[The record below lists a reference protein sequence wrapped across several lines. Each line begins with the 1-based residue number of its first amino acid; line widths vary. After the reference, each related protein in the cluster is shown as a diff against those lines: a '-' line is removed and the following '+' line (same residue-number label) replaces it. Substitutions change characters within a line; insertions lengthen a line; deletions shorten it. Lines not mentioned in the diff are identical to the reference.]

1 MAVRCGF
8 IGLGIMGKALAG
20 NLAPK
25 GLATIVYDIDEAAIR
40 ELVAGGAKPAQ
51 SAREVAQNAE
61 VIGICVPADSHVRAV
76 LCGEEGV
83 FANAEAGAVVAIHST
98 VHPSTIE
105 EMAAEGASRGVAVLE
120 VPVAGGPVRAAAGDA
135 FYMVSG
141 DEAAYQKARPYLEAA
156 AGKITFTG
164 ALGNAAKL
172 KLALNVLTNVSF
184 AASLEAML
192 LAKAMGLPQELYEE
206 GGQATT
212 MLNALHL
219 QYLSPYKMPKEVFRS
234 EGLQTYLR
242 GRMEI
247 AKKDLGLA
255 LQMAHDHGIAMPV
268 TGLVTELLAKVYGV
282 YDDALR

>member
-1 MAVRCGF
+1 
-8 IGLGIMGKALAG
+8 MGKALAG

-25 GLATIVYDIDEAAIR
+25 GLPTIVYDIDEAAIR
-40 ELVAGGAKPAQ
+40 ELLAGGAKPAQ
-51 SAREVAQNAE
+51 SAREVAQNAD

-83 FANAEAGAVVAIHST
+83 FAHAAAGAVVAIHST

-105 EMAAEGASRGVAVLE
+105 EMAAEGAARGVAVLE
-120 VPVAGGPVRAAAGDA
+120 APVAGGPVRAAQGDA

-141 DEAAYQKARPYLEAA
+141 DEAAYEKARPYLEAA
-156 AGKITFTG
+156 ATKILFTG
-164 ALGNAAKL
+164 AFGNAAKL
-172 KLALNVLTNVSF
+172 KLALNVLTNLSF

-192 LAKAMGLPQELYEE
+192 LAKAMGLPQELFEE
-206 GGQATT
+206 GGQSTT

-219 QYLSPYKMPKEVFRS
+219 QYLSPYKMSEKVFRS

-247 AKKDLGLA
+247 AQKDLGLA

-268 TGLVTELLAKVYGV
+268 TGLVTQLLAKVYGV

>member
-1 MAVRCGF
+1 MPVRCGF

-20 NLAPK
+20 NLAPR
-25 GLATIVYDIDEAAIR
+25 GLPTIVYDLDESAIR
-40 ELVAGGAKPAQ
+40 EVVARGAKPAR
-51 SAREVAQNAE
+51 SAREVAENAD

-76 LCGEEGV
+76 LCGDDGV
-83 FANAEAGAVVAIHST
+83 FAHAAAGTVVAIHST

-105 EMAAEGASRGVAVLE
+105 EMAAEGAARGVAVLE
-120 VPVAGGPVRAAAGDA
+120 VPVAGGPVRAAKGDA
-135 FYMVSG
+135 YYMVSG
-141 DEAAYQKARPYLEAA
+141 DEAAYEKARPYLEAA

-164 ALGNAAKL
+164 AFGNAAKL

-192 LAKAMGLPQELYEE
+192 LARAVGLPQELFEE

-219 QYLSPYKMPKEVFRS
+219 QYLSPYKMPEATRRGADF
-234 EGLQTYLR
+234 QAYLR

-255 LQMAHDHGIAMPV
+255 LRMAQDHGIAMPV
-268 TGLVTELLAKVYGV
+268 TGLVTQLLAKVYGV

>member
-1 MAVRCGF
+1 MTIRCGF

-25 GLATIVYDIDEAAIR
+25 GLATIVYDLDEAPIR

-51 SAREVAQNAE
+51 SAREVAQNAD

-76 LCGEEGV
+76 LCGPDGV
-83 FANAEAGAVVAIHST
+83 FANAAAGAVVAIHST
-98 VHPSTIE
+98 VHPATIT

-120 VPVAGGPVRAAAGDA
+120 VPVAGGPVRAAKGDA

-141 DEAAYQKARPYLEAA
+141 DKAAYEKARPYLEAA

-172 KLALNVLTNVSF
+172 KLALNVLTNISF
-184 AASLEAML
+184 SAALEGML

-219 QYLSPYKMPKEVFRS
+219 QYLSPYKMPKEAFRS
-234 EGLQTYLR
+234 DGLQSYLR

-247 AKKDLGLA
+247 AQKDLGLA
-255 LQMAHDHGIAMPV
+255 LQMAHENGIAMPV
-268 TGLVTELLAKVYGV
+268 TGLVAQLLAKVYGV
-282 YDDALR
+282 YDDDLR